1 MTASE
6 LFIDAADSI
15 LQPWSEQITHPTPK
29 RLDAVLKMQNL
40 YPTVAALMDA
50 HWGYLVAI
58 TGLDQGS
65 NLEILYHFAA
75 GPAVTTLRVNVSR
88 EAASV
93 PSICHIIPSASLY
106 ERELIEMFGV
116 TVKDTPD
123 SNRLFL
129 PDDWP
134 SDVYPLRKDAKL
146 SE

>member
-6 LFIDAADSI
+6 FFIEAATSI
-15 LQPWSEQITHPTPK
+15 LQQWSEQITNPTPQ
-29 RLDAVLKMQNL
+29 RVDAVVKAQNL
-40 YPTVAALMDA
+40 YPTVAALTDA

-58 TGLDQGS
+58 TGLDLGN

-75 GPAVTTLRVNVSR
+75 GPAVTTLRVSVPR
-88 EAASV
+88 EASSV
-93 PSICHIIPSASLY
+93 PSICHLIPSASLY

-116 TVKDTPD
+116 TVQDTPD
-123 SNRLFL
+123 PNRLFL

-134 SDVYPLRKDAKL
+134 TGIYPLRKDAKL

>member
-6 LFIDAADSI
+6 LFIEAANAI
-15 LQPWSEQITHPTPK
+15 LQPWSEQITHSAPQ
-29 RLDAVLKMQNL
+29 RLDAELMAQNL
-40 YPTVAALMDA
+40 YPTVAALVDA

-58 TGLDQGS
+58 TGLDHGS
-65 NLEILYHFAA
+65 SLEILYHFAA
-75 GPAVTTLRVNVSR
+75 GPAVATLRVSVPR

-106 ERELIEMFGV
+106 ERELIEMLGV
-116 TVKDTPD
+116 TVQDTPD

-134 SDVYPLRKDAKL
+134 TGVFPLRKDAKL